1 VFLTSDIT
9 LRDNVGILKFAV
21 RYTGR
26 VTHPYMTQEVPALFV
41 DRRFSVLAYYIG
53 TRPWTGDRAI
63 TYAFPPGR
71 NIYARP
77 TEHWAA
83 YIDPDTGYGVGL
95 FNPLAWHGIT
105 AYRIGEDGSD
115 LPWDCRWVRHVQRVL
130 AGPS

>member
-1 VFLTSDIT
+1 VLLTSDIT
-9 LRDNVGILKFAV
+9 LKDNYGILKFAMK
-21 RYTGR
+21 YTGR
-26 VTHPYMTQEVPALFV
+26 TTHPYMTQEVPALFV

-53 TRPWTGDRAI
+53 SRPWTNDRAI

-83 YIDPDTGYGVGL
+83 FVDPVTGFGVGL

-115 LPWDCRWVRHVQRVL
+115 LPWDCR
-130 AGPS
+130 